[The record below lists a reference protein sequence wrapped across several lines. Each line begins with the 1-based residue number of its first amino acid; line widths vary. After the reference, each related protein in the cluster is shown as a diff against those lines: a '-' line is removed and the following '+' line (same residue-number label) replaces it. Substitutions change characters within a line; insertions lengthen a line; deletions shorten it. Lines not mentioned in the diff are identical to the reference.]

1 MSLRDA
7 VTVTFKPEPEVPA
20 GAPCYAPSPT
30 VEEFIY
36 AVAGGPV
43 TEFRLLML
51 TSSRGEGKSSGAIF
65 ALLALAERVRRD
77 GKGSLLPLRVAVVR
91 DTWVNL
97 SRTTIATFEKQH
109 RMGLGLTWRDGQRE
123 AIVPGQLH
131 FFFFGMDNRA
141 DVDKLQGFEAAVLW
155 LEEVAPG
162 AELTQGI
169 PAETLGIGRTSLRQE
184 GVPKRILMTF
194 NPPDEDHWPL
204 WHGTPVLTP
213 TGWIKIGDLRP
224 GDAVIAADGTTTEV
238 TGVYPRGAQSLYRV
252 MFSDGAS
259 VLATDDHPWA
269 IESKRDRS
277 GKATCRCRS
286 KARCRRRPAIL
297 VATTAQIRRRLETKA
312 GQRHYRWSIPLVGPA
327 QFPEQPMPVDPYVLG
342 ALLGDGTLT
351 MPNGQVAFCSADA
364 EVVAAVRAGLPPGH
378 YLRHL
383 RNYDY
388 VILSGGG
395 RHTPNLVNRAI
406 RALGLS
412 GHAAATK
419 FIPDVYLWNSP
430 GIRLAVLQGLLDTD
444 GHASP
449 DSNSVSFAS
458 IYERLIECVEFLVRS
473 LGGVT
478 RRRAKGRIGPRRPH
492 ELYVLGIT
500 LPDGVM
506 PFRLSRKNARLSPKS
521 KRHQPRRYIVGC
533 DPCGEG
539 EAVCISV
546 AHPRRLFVCDQF
558 VVTHNS
564 LKVEEHLAN
573 LNMANL
579 VVHRFWIPPGE
590 RSAHFRSMA
599 LRAARSGSFALAR
612 QWEEAAEEF
621 DTYREQ
627 NIAFLESIG
636 RHDLVARLGK
646 GEIGGVQIGEAV
658 MSTFSHK
665 LHVTEPGEKL
675 IALPG
680 SQMWRAHDAG
690 LTPSCC
696 PGAARVAMADGST
709 KRIDEIRVGDTVLT
723 VTGDPPSLLTV
734 GNVIAC
740 GLTGW
745 KPCVEVRTKHRWLR
759 VSHDHPVLVASPESS
774 GWTRHGD
781 KRTRWYTSRWKLAN
795 EVCPGD
801 WLISVS
807 RLPSLRPVPPPDSP
821 WPISPALLELIG
833 VWLGDGCYT
842 GGKHRRGISLAAYD
856 DGIAERWKQL
866 IIDATGLVP
875 AIYEHRGKGPQ
886 VVLNRTAA
894 GACLYALG
902 CEGYSST
909 KRIPRWV
916 FSLSAELR
924 LACLR
929 GLLDSDGTVL
939 KQGTVR
945 FSLRSVDLVWDIWAL
960 CQSLGMQTPTVRV
973 HTRAT
978 GYWRGNRYPKEFAGF
993 TSTDTMWSLVG
1004 SSKWAHRLKQHRIV
1018 RHRFRV
1024 TGDLEAERV
1033 MRIDRS
1039 TVAEPVWN
1047 CQVDG
1052 GGTIVVHGVVTH
1064 NTVWIEETPSG
1075 NLNVH
1080 GSRTS
1085 INKSITQHVL
1095 DEVIP
1100 FQEKSGLRPK
1110 RADAGYDGR
1119 KGWDYRDCGDPS
1131 FFEGDSVQ
1139 DAEYSAG
1146 MALQQI
1152 LHTTLEVPPTNDWP
1166 PRRDAGLVA
1175 FQRKGQGPRMLI
1187 RIQREEN
1194 ATLIQGL
1201 NGRFHYEV
1209 NMASGRIDPS
1219 IKTAK
1224 RVSGIWAQPT
1234 DALLYFLV
1242 LKFPAHD
1249 WLRRE
1254 PGPGSPKPALPEPK
1268 DWLGI

>member
-1 MSLRDA
+1 MTA
-7 VTVTFKPEPEVPA
+7 TFKPEPEVPA

-109 RMGLGLTWRDGQRE
+109 RMGLDLTWRDGQRE

-213 TGWIKIGDLRP
+213 TGWVKIGDLRP
-224 GDAVIAADGTTTEV
+224 GDAVVAGDGTATEV
-238 TGVYPRGAQSLYRV
+238 TGVYPRGVQPLYRV
-252 MFSDGAS
+252 KFSDGSSA
-259 VLATDDHPWA
+259 LCTDEHPWG

-277 GKATCRCRS
+277 GKTTCNCRS
-286 KARCRRRPAIL
+286 AARCRRRKTIR
-297 VATTAQIRRRLETKA
+297 VVTTGQIRRRLEV
-312 GQRHYRWSIPLVGPA
+312 GPRHYRWNVPLVGA
-327 QFPEQPMPVDPYVLG
+327 VEFSRQPVPLDPYVVG
-342 ALLGDGTLT
+342 ALLGDGSLT
-351 MPNGQVAFCSADA
+351 STQVGFCSADP
-364 EVVAAVRAGLPPGH
+364 EIVDQVRAGLPPKV

-388 VILSGGG
+388 VLLSEGGH
-395 RHTPNLVNRAI
+395 HTPNPINRAI
-406 RALGLS
+406 KALGLH
-412 GHAAATK
+412 GHSARTK
-419 FIPDVYLWNSP
+419 FVPDVYLWNSP
-430 GIRLAVLQGLLDTD
+430 EIRLALLQGLLDTD
-444 GHASP
+444 GHASR
-449 DSNSVSFAS
+449 DGNSVSFAS
-458 IYERLIECVEFLVRS
+458 ISERLIEDVEFLVRS

-546 AHPRRLFVCDQF
+546 AHQSRLFVCDHF

-599 LRAARSGSFALAR
+599 LRAARSGNFALAR

-680 SQMWRAHDAG
+680 SQMWRAWDAG
-690 LTPSCC
+690 LTPSC
-696 PGAARVAMADGST
+696 
-709 KRIDEIRVGDTVLT
+709 
-723 VTGDPPSLLTV
+723 
-734 GNVIAC
+734 
-740 GLTGW
+740 
-745 KPCVEVRTKHRWLR
+745 
-759 VSHDHPVLVASPESS
+759 
-774 GWTRHGD
+774 
-781 KRTRWYTSRWKLAN
+781 
-795 EVCPGD
+795 
-801 WLISVS
+801 
-807 RLPSLRPVPPPDSP
+807 
-821 WPISPALLELIG
+821 
-833 VWLGDGCYT
+833 VW
-842 GGKHRRGISLAAYD
+842 
-856 DGIAERWKQL
+856 
-866 IIDATGLVP
+866 V
-875 AIYEHRGKGPQ
+875 
-886 VVLNRTAA
+886 
-894 GACLYALG
+894 
-902 CEGYSST
+902 
-909 KRIPRWV
+909 
-916 FSLSAELR
+916 
-924 LACLR
+924 
-929 GLLDSDGTVL
+929 
-939 KQGTVR
+939 
-945 FSLRSVDLVWDIWAL
+945 
-960 CQSLGMQTPTVRV
+960 
-973 HTRAT
+973 
-978 GYWRGNRYPKEFAGF
+978 
-993 TSTDTMWSLVG
+993 
-1004 SSKWAHRLKQHRIV
+1004 
-1018 RHRFRV
+1018 
-1024 TGDLEAERV
+1024 
-1033 MRIDRS
+1033 
-1039 TVAEPVWN
+1039 
-1047 CQVDG
+1047 
-1052 GGTIVVHGVVTH
+1052 
-1064 NTVWIEETPSG
+1064 EETPSG

-1110 RADAGYDGR
+1110 RAGAGYDGR
-1119 KGWDYRDCGDPS
+1119 KGWDYRDCGDPA
-1131 FFEGDSVQ
+1131 FFAGDSVQ

-1146 MALQQI
+1146 LALQHL

-1194 ATLIQGL
+1194 QVLIQGL
-1201 NGRFHYEV
+1201 NGRAHYVV
-1209 NMASGRIDPS
+1209 NMATGGIDPS
-1219 IKTAK
+1219 VKTAK
-1224 RVSGIWAQPT
+1224 KASGIFFQAL